1 MKTYTFF
8 DDSYFASN
16 GCDCCD
22 DTYMECYNSNDTDC
36 NLGPAHSREH
46 CYFQAVLTELGAEST
61 TDAVREALYCMS
73 MHELKQMAKDLGI
86 KVDIVS

>member
-22 DTYMECYNSNDTDC
+22 DTYMECYNSNDIDC
-36 NLGPAHSREH
+36 NLGSAHSRDH
-46 CYFQAVLTELGAEST
+46 CYFQAILTELGAEST

-73 MHELKQMAKDLGI
+73 MHELKQTAKGLGI